1 MVPPELL
8 IIYTLISQT
17 WEKTNRRNQSRQRII
32 KTQRFIDVLVKLKYN
47 SRVLG
52 VLFHLPKLLL
62 HVGRFTKRGKKYQSD
77 VRSILMP
84 RTFHIAH
91 LNRHTR
97 KISGVPLKT
106 ARCKGFG
113 VRSLPT
119 SINPDS
125 CAQKKAIL
133 RCSFGRNKFSWL
145 NGQFLP
151 TACSDLLKDNVVR
164 VHLRCLG
171 TIYVN
176 PVARQIFCI
185 IVVRNSR
192 Y

>member
-62 HVGRFTKRGKKYQSD
+62 HVGRFTKRGKKYQSG

-97 KISGVPLKT
+97 KISGVPLKVT
-106 ARCKGFG
+106 WCQGLGVQSLCHPVCTNNIQMFLKIPETSGFEHQAVLFVMNLQTNRG
-113 VRSLPT
+113 IKIELEEMQRGML
-119 SINPDS
+119 
-125 CAQKKAIL
+125 
-133 RCSFGRNKFSWL
+133 
-145 NGQFLP
+145 
-151 TACSDLLKDNVVR
+151 
-164 VHLRCLG
+164 
-171 TIYVN
+171 
-176 PVARQIFCI
+176 
-185 IVVRNSR
+185 
-192 Y
+192 

>member
-62 HVGRFTKRGKKYQSD
+62 HVGRFTKRGKKYQSG

-106 ARCKGFG
+106 AWCKGFG

-125 CAQKKAIL
+125 CTQ
-133 RCSFGRNKFSWL
+133 N
-145 NGQFLP
+145 
-151 TACSDLLKDNVVR
+151 
-164 VHLRCLG
+164 LG
-171 TIYVN
+171 HFEVFFWTK
-176 PVARQIFCI
+176 QIFLAKRSILAKSMFQFPESYSCKG
-185 IVVRNSR
+185 
-192 Y
+192 